1 MLTVEAFTC
10 NPFSENTYVVSGN
23 DKSCIIIDPGVSNTY
38 ERELLMNYI
47 HSNQLIPQMIFL
59 THTHIDHVYGLQ
71 YVKTQFPEVPI
82 VAHPLAEQGIK
93 TTELVAKLYGL
104 QVDNPPSIDTFID
117 EGETITLGDQP
128 LKVLFCPGHAPD
140 HLVLY
145 AEEAGFAIVGD
156 VIFNG
161 SIGRTDLP
169 GGNYQTLMDSIHQK
183 ILVLPSE
190 TVIYSGH
197 GPETTIQEEIK
208 HNPFLK

>member
-10 NPFSENTYVVSGN
+10 NPFSQNTYVVSSQ
-23 DKSCIIIDPGVSNTY
+23 DKSCIIIDPGVSNSF
-38 ERELLMNYI
+38 ERDLLMNYI
-47 HSNQLIPQMIFL
+47 LKNQLIPQMIFL
-59 THTHIDHVYGLQ
+59 THTHIDHVYGLHF
-71 YVKTQFPEVPI
+71 VKTQFPEVPI
-82 VAHPLAEQGIK
+82 VAHQLAEQGIK
-93 TTELVAKLYGL
+93 STELVAKLYGL
-104 QVDNPPSIDTFID
+104 QVDSPPSIDQFID
-117 EGETITLGDQP
+117 EGDTICLGDQQ
-128 LKVLFCPGHAPD
+128 LSVLFCPGHAPD

-145 AEEAGFAIVGD
+145 TEEAGFAIVGD

-169 GGNYQTLMDSIHQK
+169 GGNYQTLMESIHQK

-197 GPETTIQEEIK
+197 GAETTIQDEIR